1 MPFLVFSLRQYKLDD
16 KRSYE
21 DLRDHQIDEAWRE
34 FNRWHGQE
42 ARRLTAEKARE
53 QLLELCGSDDSDSDD
68 SGSHTDTGA
77 YGDQDAPPSSE
88 PKRSTK
94 EGPSGGE
101 AKEEDR
107 SAGSDDME
115 VDEPD
120 DLRDEETRD
129 WDAEAERLAL
139 ERDQAWEDERRQQRK
154 ENARLRAALEK
165 SKADNQSLSMSI
177 RHMQMVLHAQ
187 QVKREETVK
196 SNPNWLKRLPEPN
209 SLQPPKAKRAHKDI
223 EEWVTVGKHK
233 ASSSSKKAGHLA
245 KEKKDSTTKANGHE
259 VKKRV
264 NKTGVEEPLNWDPRN
279 QCDEAALALKQY
291 REELAMRENERCRR
305 MAAAAPA
312 PVVPVPGG
320 WRKSFKAAHE

>member
-1 MPFLVFSLRQYKLDD
+1 MND

-21 DLRDHQIDEAWRE
+21 DLQDHQIDEAWQE

-42 ARRLTAEKARE
+42 ARRLAADKARE

-68 SGSHTDTGA
+68 SGSQTDPGA
-77 YGDQDAPPSSE
+77 YEDQDAPDSSE
-88 PKRSTK
+88 SKRSTK
-94 EGPSGGE
+94 EGPSGGG

-120 DLRDEETRD
+120 DLCAEETKD

-139 ERDQAWEDERRQQRK
+139 ERDKVWEDERRQQRK

-165 SKADNQSLSMSI
+165 SKAVVHSLSMSVH
-177 RHMQMVLHAQ
+177 HMQMVLRAQ
-187 QVKREETVK
+187 EVMREETIK

-209 SLQPPKAKRAHKDI
+209 GLQPPKAKRVHKDKK
-223 EEWVTVGKHK
+223 ESLAEGKQK
-233 ASSSSKKAGHLA
+233 ASSSTKAGHLA
-245 KEKKDSTTKANGHE
+245 KEKKEGMTKVNGHE
-259 VKKRV
+259 ARKRV

-305 MAAAAPA
+305 MAAVAPA
-312 PVVPVPGG
+312 PVVPMPGR
-320 WRKSFKAAHE
+320 WRKSFKVAHE